1 MKHHY
6 IKLAVHFGSKSLVVG
21 FSIIMFGLI
30 RVFVIAV
37 SVVVICAQEQQQ
49 AGSAANKLSKDC
61 EKSYSATCFKLD
73 VVSFVDRLAE
83 KRSLQLAPG
92 VSLERENETAR
103 ASTSDMVVELA
114 REFPNDAEAR
124 LDAFLMKKITGYLN
138 SHSIRFKLFDNTQ
151 VVSARK
157 KDKGGFGAIL
167 AAILM
172 MKGTLGALGFG
183 ALAALAGKALMTG
196 LMALMLSAIVGIKSL
211 AHGGHKQTTYEIVSK
226 PIYSHAH
233 THSSSHE
240 EVGHHGHYGG
250 GYGRNLDLP
259 IPLSIQNSA
268 WFKNY
273 LLRRQPNNIYL

>member
-1 MKHHY
+1 
-6 IKLAVHFGSKSLVVG
+6 
-21 FSIIMFGLI
+21 MFGLV
-30 RVFVIAV
+30 RVC
-37 SVVVICAQEQQQ
+37 VVAMMALVICAQEPQQ
-49 AGSAANKLSKDC
+49 ASGASRLNKDC
-61 EKSYSATCFKLD
+61 ENNYSATCLKLD
-73 VVSFVDRLAE
+73 VVSLVDRLSE
-83 KRSLQLAPG
+83 KDHLTVAPG
-92 VSLERENETAR
+92 ISVERENGTAR
-103 ASTSDMVVELA
+103 ASTADLVAELA

-124 LDAFLMKKITGYLN
+124 LDAFLMKKITNYLN
-138 SHSIRFKLFDNTQ
+138 SHSIRFKLFDNQQ

-157 KDKGGFGAIL
+157 KDKGGLGAIM

-240 EVGHHGHYGG
+240 EVGHHGHGYG
-250 GYGRNLDLP
+250 GYGRSFQDLP

-268 WFKNY
+268 
-273 LLRRQPNNIYL
+273 

>member
-1 MKHHY
+1 MKHQY
-6 IKLAVHFGSKSLVVG
+6 INEPSLSVSKSFIRQRSNNTMG
-21 FSIIMFGLI
+21 FNKVL
-30 RVFVIAV
+30 VIALIA
-37 SVVVICAQEQQQ
+37 VVVSAQDQ
-49 AGSAANKLSKDC
+49 STKLKKDC
-61 EKSYSATCFKLD
+61 EKNYTTTCLKLD
-73 VVSFVDRLAE
+73 LVALVDRLSE
-83 KRSLQLAPG
+83 KSSVPVADG
-92 VSLERENETAR
+92 VTVEREPNANKTSTADLV
-103 ASTSDMVVELA
+103 TELA

-124 LDAFLMKKITGYLN
+124 LDAFLMKKVTGYLN
-138 SHSIRFKLFDNTQ
+138 SHSIRFKLFDNQQ

-157 KDKGGFGAIL
+157 KDKGGMGAIM

-211 AHGGHKQTTYEIVSK
+211 ASGGHKQTTYEIVSK

-233 THSSSHE
+233 THSASHE
-240 EVGHHGHYGG
+240 EVGHHGHYG

-268 WFKNY
+268 
-273 LLRRQPNNIYL
+273 

>member
-1 MKHHY
+1 M
-6 IKLAVHFGSKSLVVG
+6 
-21 FSIIMFGLI
+21 
-30 RVFVIAV
+30 
-37 SVVVICAQEQQQ
+37 
-49 AGSAANKLSKDC
+49 
-61 EKSYSATCFKLD
+61 KLD
-73 VVSFVDRLAE
+73 VVSLVDRLSE
-83 KRSLQLAPG
+83 KEQLTIAPG
-92 VSLERENETAR
+92 VTLERENGSAR
-103 ASTSDMVVELA
+103 ASTADLVAELA

-124 LDAFLMKKITGYLN
+124 LDAFLMKKITGYLH

-226 PIYSHAH
+226 PVYSHSH
-233 THSSSHE
+233 THSTSHE
-240 EVGHHGHYGG
+240 DAGHGHGHY

-259 IPLSIQNSA
+259 IPLSIQNA
-268 WFKNY
+268 A
-273 LLRRQPNNIYL
+273 